1 MDPRAGLDES
11 GTLHLDEVRRMVVL
25 AAIRETC
32 ALLGWW
38 LSAVHIRSTHVHVV
52 VATEER
58 PERVLVD
65 LKSYSSRGLAKAGL
79 ESSARP
85 KWARH
90 GSTRWLWEG
99 ENVRAAIDYVLN
111 GQGNDM
117 EVHRGP
123 KPWT

>member
-1 MDPRAGLDES
+1 MATPKKPREEPGS
-11 GTLHLDEVRRMVVL
+11 PVRERD
-25 AAIRETC
+25 
-32 ALLGWW
+32 
-38 LSAVHIRSTHVHVV
+38 

-65 LKSYSSRGLAKAGL
+65 LKSYSSRSLTKAGL

-90 GSTRWLWEG
+90 GSTRWLWEE
-99 ENVRAAIDYVLN
+99 ENVREAIDYVLN

-123 KPWT
+123 QPWT